1 MAQTVSHHPASVN
14 YLVLQQ
20 LRDRTR
26 TATLSKFL
34 SKELAGVSPAV
45 ALKVLAD
52 VGASSKAADE
62 WAHSDTS
69 PKALTDA
76 HITRLVQVLHRVT
89 YFKAPDGSALSPLG
103 EYNLNLGIRKVLEP
117 DVVATA
123 RDKPGQYEGHS
134 FLVEA
139 AVSLGGSGSSSANT
153 VLIKEEGITVCRFA
167 NRIPLLFEGGADVVT
182 RVALQKIKWSQYK
195 MDPKRDK
202 IGVFVSIVST
212 KIPFKGTSKEYIG
225 DDATAISLSV
235 KRALQAC
242 CQQLRTHLTKQ
253 QQFKDAQNRKSR
265 LTKYIPDVGRSLFGI
280 LDGMRERH
288 QALADGNN
296 DDHDLPR
303 NSPAKRLRLNQSE
316 AASMIGRLNKHE
328 ITEDVIV
335 KALKE
340 AIQDETEESEQQRK
354 AAQASKIPLYLV
366 PLYNLEDARYDVRH
380 AQGLFTFRPLFPIP
394 KKLE

>member
-1 MAQTVSHHPASVN
+1 M
-14 YLVLQQ
+14 
-20 LRDRTR
+20 
-26 TATLSKFL
+26 
-34 SKELAGVSPAV
+34 
-45 ALKVLAD
+45 
-52 VGASSKAADE
+52 
-62 WAHSDTS
+62 
-69 PKALTDA
+69 
-76 HITRLVQVLHRVT
+76 
-89 YFKAPDGSALSPLG
+89 
-103 EYNLNLGIRKVLEP
+103 
-117 DVVATA
+117 
-123 RDKPGQYEGHS
+123 
-134 FLVEA
+134 
-139 AVSLGGSGSSSANT
+139 
-153 VLIKEEGITVCRFA
+153 
-167 NRIPLLFEGGADVVT
+167 
-182 RVALQKIKWSQYK
+182 
-195 MDPKRDK
+195 
-202 IGVFVSIVST
+202 FVSIVST
-212 KIPFKGTSKEYIG
+212 KIPFKGTSKGYIG

-366 PLYNLEDARYDVRH
+366 PLYNLEDAH
-380 AQGLFTFRPLFPIP
+380 
-394 KKLE
+394 